1 MRQSSRMNHNTPF
14 LTPEELTLP
23 EIMARFST
31 EEKAIEYMESILW
44 QNGPVCPHC
53 GNANAEKIWK
63 LTANKEKK
71 IRVGLRQCAECK
83 KSFRVTVGTIFEDSH
98 IPLNLWLV
106 AWYLLSGAKKGISA
120 KQMQRHL
127 GLGSYKS
134 AWHLCHR
141 IREVLQSP
149 VVTGDKLSGMVEVD
163 ECYYGPKTKG
173 KGFRRGSKSAVV
185 ALVERQ
191 TGKRRSVVLS
201 EIVTGKNL
209 REAVQEHVAAGA
221 TIHTDEH
228 PGYKKLGDDGYRHK
242 FVTHGQSGGKREY
255 QRIEADGEIVSTNYA
270 ESSFSLLRR
279 GVIGNFHHISRKHL
293 GRYVAEFDF
302 RWNSRKETDG
312 ERTVSGLEKA
322 KGKRLTMK
330 QLVGL

>member
-1 MRQSSRMNHNTPF
+1 MNKSNTF
-14 LTPEELTLP
+14 LTPEDLTLP

-31 EEKAIEYMESILW
+31 EEKAIEYMETILW
-44 QNGPVCPHC
+44 KNGPVCPHC
-53 GNANAEKIWK
+53 GNADAEKIWK

-98 IPLNLWLV
+98 ITLDKWLI
-106 AWYLLSGAKKGISA
+106 AWYLMSGAKKGMSA

-134 AWHLCHR
+134 AWFLCHR
-141 IREVLQSP
+141 IRHSLAD
-149 VVTGDKLSGMVEVD
+149 VTPDGKLNGMVEVD

-209 REAVQEHVAAGA
+209 REAVCEHVAAGS

-228 PGYKKLGDDGYRHK
+228 PGYKKLGADFRHK
-242 FVTHGQSGGKREY
+242 FVTHGKAGGKREY
-255 QRIEADGEIVSTNYA
+255 QRTEPDGEVVSTNYA

-312 ERTVSGLEKA
+312 ERTVAGLKQA
-322 KGKRLTMK
+322 QGKRLTMHDTTG
-330 QLVGL
+330 GL

>member
-1 MRQSSRMNHNTPF
+1 MNKSDAF
-14 LTPEELTLP
+14 ITPEDLTLP
-23 EIMARFST
+23 QIMARFST

-44 QNGPVCPHC
+44 KNGPVCPHC
-53 GNANAEKIWK
+53 GNADAEKIWK
-63 LTANKEKK
+63 LTANRDAK
-71 IRVGLRQCAECK
+71 IRAGLRQCAECK

-98 IPLNLWLV
+98 ITLDKWLI

-141 IREVLQSP
+141 IRHALQDAVP
-149 VVTGDKLSGMVEVD
+149 AGDKLSGMVEVD

-185 ALVERQ
+185 GLVERE

-201 EIVTGKNL
+201 EIVTGRNL
-209 REAVQEHVAAGA
+209 REAVREHVQAGA

-228 PGYKKLGDDGYRHK
+228 PGYKSLGADYAHK
-242 FVTHGQSGGKREY
+242 FVTHGKSGGKREY
-255 QRIEADGEIVSTNYA
+255 QRIEADGEVVSTNYA

-279 GVIGNFHHISRKHL
+279 GVIGNFHHIYRKHL

-302 RWNSRKETDG
+302 RWNSRKDTDG
-312 ERTVSGLEKA
+312 ERTVAGLRKA
-322 KGKRLTMK
+322 QGKRLTMNDA
-330 QLVGL
+330 VR

>member
-1 MRQSSRMNHNTPF
+1 MSTSNTFP
-14 LTPEELTLP
+14 TPEDLTLP

-31 EEKAIEYMESILW
+31 EEKAIEYTESLLW
-44 QNGPVCPHC
+44 KNGPVCPHC
-53 GNANAEKIWK
+53 GNANGETIWK
-63 LTANKEKK
+63 IAANKEKK
-71 IRVGLRQCAECK
+71 VRAGLRQCGECK
-83 KSFRVTVGTIFEDSH
+83 KQFRVTVGTIFEDSH

-134 AWHLCHR
+134 AWFLCHR
-141 IREVLQSP
+141 IRHALAD
-149 VVTGDKLSGMVEVD
+149 VTPDGKLSGMVEVD

-201 EIVTGKNL
+201 EVVTGKNL

-228 PGYKKLGDDGYRHK
+228 PGYKKLGEDYRHK
-242 FVTHGQSGGKREY
+242 FVTHGKSGGKREY
-255 QRIEADGEIVSTNYA
+255 QRIEADGEVVSTNYA

-302 RWNSRKETDG
+302 RWNSRKNTDG
-312 ERTVSGLEKA
+312 ERTVAGLKQA
-322 KGKRLTMK
+322 VGKRLTMHETLNGGVK
-330 QLVGL
+330 KSK